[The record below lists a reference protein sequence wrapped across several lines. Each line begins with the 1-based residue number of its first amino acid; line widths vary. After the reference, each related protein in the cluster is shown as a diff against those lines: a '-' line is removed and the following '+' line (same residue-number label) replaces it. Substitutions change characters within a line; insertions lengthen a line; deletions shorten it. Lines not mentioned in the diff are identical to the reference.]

1 MFLKGIHVQNYLMFI
16 FAINTLEYVK
26 TKFSFLDFQL
36 RWVDFVVHLVTL
48 PKLLIVFQLVRAITF
63 NVLRTLNSAR
73 LSCVT
78 SLSAVFTLRN
88 A

>member
-1 MFLKGIHVQNYLMFI
+1 MFLKEIHVQNYLMFT

-36 RWVDFVVHLVTL
+36 RWVDFVVYLVTL

-63 NVLRTLNSAR
+63 NVLRTLNSVR